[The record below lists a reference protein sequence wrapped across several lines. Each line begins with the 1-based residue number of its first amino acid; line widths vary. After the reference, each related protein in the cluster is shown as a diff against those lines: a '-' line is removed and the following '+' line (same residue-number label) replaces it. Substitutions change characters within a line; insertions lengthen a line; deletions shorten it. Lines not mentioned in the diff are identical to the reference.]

1 MANALTGRAAV
12 FGLDGA
18 LTFTGIA
25 SDASHLLSSAQYTD
39 DAEVKQD
46 LIDPSTGECIGKVFG
61 RKAKTCTIDV
71 IPVSDGAPNT
81 LANAAAAA
89 VMPAI
94 PCKVT
99 LSAFKAAEL
108 NADWLYEGGGSISLT
123 PDGYAKL
130 TLPLKKYA
138 DSSSTATILTTAV
151 S

>member
-1 MANALTGRAAV
+1 MANALTGGKAAV

-18 LTFTGIA
+18 LTYTGIA
-25 SDASHLLSSAQYTD
+25 ATCDALQTSVSYND
-39 DAEVKQD
+39 DSEVKQD

-61 RKAKTCTIDV
+61 RKFKTCTIEF
-71 IPVSDGAPNT
+71 IPVSKTTHT
-81 LANAAAAA
+81 LANAAGAAI
-89 VMPAI
+89 MPAI

-99 LSAFKAAEL
+99 LSSFKSADL
-108 NADWLYEGGGSISLT
+108 NGDWLYEGGGSASFT

-138 DSSSTATILTTAV
+138 DSSSTATILTSAI